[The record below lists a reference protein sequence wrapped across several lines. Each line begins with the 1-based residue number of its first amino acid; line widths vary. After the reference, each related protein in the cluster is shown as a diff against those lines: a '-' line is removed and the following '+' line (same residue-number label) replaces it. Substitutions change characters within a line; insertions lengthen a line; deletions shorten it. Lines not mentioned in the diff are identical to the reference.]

1 MTDSHSERF
10 DGMLLA
16 IAQQCEG
23 GINEVC
29 YMYVSLCMALAN
41 KTLICL
47 IPQLAVGWVRNECN
61 DFLLFSK
68 DRKIFQ
74 RAKLQNTHPLI
85 LHLVE

>member
-29 YMYVSLCMALAN
+29 YM
-41 KTLICL
+41 
-47 IPQLAVGWVRNECN
+47 
-61 DFLLFSK
+61 
-68 DRKIFQ
+68 
-74 RAKLQNTHPLI
+74 
-85 LHLVE
+85 

>member
-47 IPQLAVGWVRNECN
+47 IPQLAVC
-61 DFLLFSK
+61 
-68 DRKIFQ
+68 
-74 RAKLQNTHPLI
+74 LQ
-85 LHLVE
+85 